1 MSKHY
6 TDEQKRLAV
15 ILFKMQSC
23 VEHYLK
29 DIARM
34 YPEVT
39 ELSGFASLEI
49 KRSMMLVYLNGVM
62 EAQDSKELMNY
73 LDVLIYSIYKSVTDD
88 ELEENTKPPT
98 MDFN

>member
-1 MSKHY
+1 MAKHY

-29 DIARM
+29 DIATM

-49 KRSMMLVYLNGVM
+49 KRYMMLVYINGVM
-62 EAQDSKELMNY
+62 ETQDSKDLMNY
-73 LDVLIYSIYKSVTDD
+73 LEVLIYSIHKSVTED
-88 ELEENTKPPT
+88 ELTENTTPPT
-98 MDFN
+98 MDFI

>member
-1 MSKHY
+1 MAKHY

-15 ILFKMQSC
+15 IMFKMQSC

-29 DIARM
+29 DLAVM

-39 ELSGFASLEI
+39 EISGFASLEI
-49 KRSMMLVYLNGVM
+49 KRTMYLVYLNAVM
-62 EAQDSKELMNY
+62 QTESAKDLNNFFE
-73 LDVLIYSIYKSVTDD
+73 VLIYSVHKAMTDD
-88 ELEENTKPPT
+88 ELQKNTTPPT

>member
-1 MSKHY
+1 MGKHY
-6 TDEQKRLAV
+6 TNEQKRLAV
-15 ILFKMQSC
+15 IMFKMQSC

-29 DIARM
+29 ELATL

-49 KRSMMLVYLNGVM
+49 KRYMMLIYINGVM
-62 EAQDSKELMNY
+62 ESQHTKELMTY
-73 LDVLIYSIYKSVTDD
+73 LEVLINSINKSITKD

-98 MDFN
+98 MNFN